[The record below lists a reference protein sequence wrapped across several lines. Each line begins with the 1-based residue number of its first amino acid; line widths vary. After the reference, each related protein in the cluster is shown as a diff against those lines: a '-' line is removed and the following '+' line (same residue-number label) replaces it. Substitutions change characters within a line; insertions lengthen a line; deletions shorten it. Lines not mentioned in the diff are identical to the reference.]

1 MPFKPRGEI
10 TDIPVENWKPQRLMK
25 TIRFYNETAK
35 KYKLPY
41 YPTRVFKDSN
51 GLIIAILLENN
62 RIIQV
67 IPEKTSVDLI
77 EASGKY
83 YVNVNKYISNTKEK
97 TNERV
102 LMSHTLIYQNETYE
116 LLRMEIANFLQSN
129 KEKVF
134 SFHWMLSKSYSLM
147 K

>member
-1 MPFKPRGEI
+1 M
-10 TDIPVENWKPQRLMK
+10 
-25 TIRFYNETAK
+25 AK

-67 IPEKTSVDLI
+67 VPEKTSVDLI

-83 YVNVNKYISNTKEK
+83 YVDVNKYISNAKEK

-129 KEKVF
+129 KEKDEII
-134 SFHWMLSKSYSLM
+134 KIIQNQQM
-147 K
+147 KNRRDLLKRIIN